1 MKKRKIIKILANIA
15 VITFAVNSFVII
27 GSTEDFSI
35 SDSNY
40 VTTVYNE
47 DDGLP
52 TGEANTVLQ
61 TKDGYIWIG
70 SYGGL
75 IRYDGTAFRNYSL
88 EGDIISSSIR
98 SLYEDSKGRLWIG
111 TNDDGVY
118 YFENDNF
125 VHIEAENENTFLCIR
140 DFVEGNDG
148 TIYVASNSG
157 MGEINGETLV
167 SYNSEE
173 FTETVYCVAVDKYDR
188 VWGSVNG
195 GRCVI
200 AKDKELVGVI
210 TSDMIFDD
218 TEMYC
223 VSSSYDGDIYIGTS
237 GSSLAHITFKS
248 EELVKE
254 GFDIEYYKF
263 DDVITHNSINI
274 TDNKTVLVGGL
285 RGFGVIENNGH
296 IKEFGNAESA
306 NSVNYGIV
314 DYEGNYWLA
323 SSSYGIIKYSKGC
336 FTTPNNIAGLENISL
351 NTVTKLNNRY
361 YIGYDTGI
369 IICDEDFSAIENSLT
384 EKLSDI
390 RVRCLISDRNGML
403 WIANYSE
410 NAVLR
415 YNPDDETIMEFNS
428 DNGLESTRARCLLEL
443 SDGRIAVGTQEG
455 LFIIEND
462 KVVSSYT
469 TENGLTNTSILCMLE
484 SENGSI
490 LAGSDGD
497 GIYEIKNNTVINHG
511 FNENLGEG
519 VILRMLKDKEADGY
533 FISAGS
539 SLYYWSNNSF
549 KRLDN
554 FEKGAGSIFDFYDY
568 KGKLWLMQNNGV
580 LSVEKA
586 ALLAG
591 DKAETNIYSFQHG
604 LSGSL
609 NANTWNYTDANGNIY
624 ITTRNG
630 ISIFGFKGVE
640 NTAPIGIINKI
651 TVDGIDYEH
660 PESLTVKSNTNRITI
675 DFAALSFTDTTNLRI
690 CYYLDGFD
698 KNETIISDSK
708 SGIISYTNLPGGD
721 YTFNLKVYD
730 YENPESVAAYDV
742 HISKEKRLTEQAW
755 FWFLIISG
763 IVVGVAF
770 IGWIIFR
777 IKMRNVHLREQEYQQ
792 IIEQSLKTFAKAI
805 DAKDKYTNGHSIRV
819 ALYSREIAR
828 RIGFSEKEQERIYYV
843 ALLHDIGKIGIPD
856 GILNKPGKLTEEERL
871 IIQTHPSIGGDILK
885 DFTALE
891 GIAEGAKYHHERFD
905 GKGYCEGKK
914 GIDIPLVARIIG
926 VADTYDAMSSDRC
939 YRKALS
945 TDIIIKELNSASA
958 TQLDPDIIPVMLKM
972 IEDGYAPISTD

>member
-1 MKKRKIIKILANIA
+1 MKKRRFLNALINISVSAFIIN
-15 VITFAVNSFVII
+15 VMSFNCVAQTLT
-27 GSTEDFSI
+27 GD
-35 SDSNY
+35 NY
-40 VTTVYNE
+40 VVTVYNE
-47 DDGLP
+47 EDGLP

-75 IRYDGTAFRNYSL
+75 IRYDGSTFRNYSL
-88 EGDIISSSIR
+88 EGEIISSSIR
-98 SLYEDSKGRLWIG
+98 SLYEDSKGTLWIG
-111 TNDDGVY
+111 TNDAGVY
-118 YFENDNF
+118 YFENDTF
-125 VHIEAENENTFLCIR
+125 GRIEAEDENSFLCIR
-140 DFVEGNDG
+140 DFEEGKDG

-157 MGEINGETLV
+157 MGEINDKTLIP
-167 SYNSEE
+167 YEATE
-173 FTETVYCVAVDKYDR
+173 FCETVYSVAVDKYDR

-200 AKDKELVGVI
+200 ARDGNLEGVL
-210 TSDMIFDD
+210 TSDVIFDD
-218 TEMYC
+218 VEMYC
-223 VSSSYDGDIYIGTS
+223 VASYSDGDIYIGTS
-237 GSSLAHITFKS
+237 GNSLAHLSFKS
-248 EELVKE
+248 EVLKSE
-254 GFDIEYYKF
+254 GFDIEYFCF
-263 DDVITHNSINI
+263 DEVLTHNSINI
-274 TDNKTVLVGGL
+274 TDDKTVLVSGL
-285 RGFGVIENNGH
+285 RGFGIIESNGN
-296 IKEFGNAESA
+296 ISEFGSEKNAL
-306 NSVNYGIV
+306 SVNCSIV

-323 SSSYGIIKYSKGC
+323 SSSLGMIKYSKGC
-336 FTTPNNIAGLENISL
+336 FTTPNNAAEIENLSL
-351 NTVTKLNNRY
+351 NAITKINDRY
-361 YIGYDTGI
+361 YIGYDTGL
-369 IICDEDFSAIENSLT
+369 IICDDNFNPIENSLT
-384 EKLSDI
+384 KMLTDI
-390 RVRCLISDRNGML
+390 RVRCLISDKNGML

-410 NAVLR
+410 NAILR
-415 YNPDDETIMEFNS
+415 YNPADETVFEFNS
-428 DNGLESTRARCLLEL
+428 SNGLESTRARCLLEL
-443 SDGRIAVGTQEG
+443 SDGSIAVGTQEG
-455 LFIIEND
+455 LFILNGD
-462 KVVSSYT
+462 KIVRSYT
-469 TENGLTNTSILCMLE
+469 ADNGLSNTSVLCMLE
-484 SENGSI
+484 TADGSV

-497 GIYEIKNNTVINHG
+497 GIYEIKNDIVINHG

-519 VILRMLKDKEADGY
+519 VILRMLKDRGSEGY

-539 SLYYWSNNSF
+539 SLYYWKDSNF

-568 KGKLWLMQNNGV
+568 NGKLWLMQNNGV

-591 DKAETNIYSFQHG
+591 ENAETNIYSFQHG

-609 NANTWNYTDANGNIY
+609 NANTWNYTDEKGNVY

-630 ISIFGFKGVE
+630 ISVFGFKGVE
-640 NTAPIGIINKI
+640 NASPRGTINKV

-660 PESLTVKSNTNRITI
+660 PENLTLDSNANRLTI

-690 CYYLDGFD
+690 GYYLDGFD
-698 KNETIISDSK
+698 EYETILSDAK
-708 SGIISYTNLPGGD
+708 NGLISYTNLPGGA
-721 YTFNLKVYD
+721 YTFNLRVYD
-730 YENPESVAAYDV
+730 YDNPENVDLYSI
-742 HISKEKRLTEQAW
+742 HISKEKRFTEQSW

-763 IVVGVAF
+763 IVIGVAF

-777 IKMRNVHLREQEYQQ
+777 LKMRSVHIREQEYQQ

-819 ALYSREIAR
+819 ALYSREIAK

-871 IIQTHPSIGGDILK
+871 IIQTHPSIGGEILK

-891 GIAEGAKYHHERFD
+891 GIAEGAKYHHERYD

-945 TDIIIKELNSASA
+945 TEIIVEELNNAVG
-958 TQLDPDIIPVMLKM
+958 TQLDPEIIPIMLKI
-972 IEDGYAPISTD
+972 IEEGYAPIDTN